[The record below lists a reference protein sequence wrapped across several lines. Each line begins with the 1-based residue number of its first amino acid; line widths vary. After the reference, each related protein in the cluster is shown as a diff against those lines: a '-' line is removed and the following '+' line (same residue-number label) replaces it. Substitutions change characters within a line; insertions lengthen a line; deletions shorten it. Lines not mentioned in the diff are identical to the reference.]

1 MIEANSNLQFF
12 SWSITNCK
20 YAIKIIDKSVIKYGE
35 TVIPIEIRNFFEI
48 ESYTFGDEIDIIF
61 LYKEEEFNSVI
72 KFENN
77 NNRSKLKLGKEI
89 HKRIL
94 LSMKELFI
102 EDDYIISNINM
113 VFRKLSKNK
122 YELKIVKEL

>member
-48 ESYTFGDEIDIIF
+48 DGYTFGDEIDIIF

-77 NNRSKLKLGKEI
+77 NRSKLKLGKEI
-89 HKRIL
+89 NERIL
-94 LSMKELFI
+94 LSTKELFI
-102 EDDYIISNINM
+102 EDDYSISNINM